1 MFKKIPF
8 VSLFF
13 NLAITTLNFVFG
25 LYFLKLT
32 GSAFIFGTL
41 VIIGPIV
48 SLLLTPFMSMIV
60 DTFDRKKVL
69 ISSQLISL
77 FSLIIYELIGSHS
90 GLASAYVLMIA
101 IRIAEELFIVT
112 LKASVPQLVVE
123 NDYQKINALVQ
134 SGTSLANVL
143 SPIVGGMLY
152 AFIDLRT
159 LIYLIISLIILSTF
173 ISFSLN
179 FNHNNHL
186 EDNEPHKFKDVL
198 TFILDRKV
206 ILNLVVIA
214 MFVNFFSS
222 SITIGLPIIIL
233 DELHLSELVY
243 SLLESVMSAT
253 MVINGLILSIKP
265 INNELSVIYKS
276 MFSFAIILL
285 FFGIPLLISE
295 QTTFSIYLLT
305 ILVVAFG
312 FILICANTVMTTFI
326 QKVTPNDMQGGI
338 YSIISALSQFFV
350 PLGTLCYGILFDCFS
365 STYIF
370 IISGSISL
378 LIISI
383 LLHNNRYSRIIK

>member
-1 MFKKIPF
+1 MFKKLPF
-8 VSLFF
+8 ISLFF

-48 SLLLTPFMSMIV
+48 SLLLTPFMSKIV
-60 DTFDRKKVL
+60 DSFDRKRVL
-69 ISSQLISL
+69 ISSQFISL
-77 FSLIIYELIGSHS
+77 FSLIIYELIGTH
-90 GLASAYVLMIA
+90 GRLVSAYVLMIA

-143 SPIVGGMLY
+143 SPIIGGMLY
-152 AFIDLRT
+152 AFIDLHT
-159 LIYLIISLIILSTF
+159 LIYLIIVLIILSTF
-173 ISFSLN
+173 MSLSLN

-198 TFILDRKV
+198 AFILDRKD

-214 MFVNFFSS
+214 MFVNFFAS

-243 SLLESVMSAT
+243 SFLESLMSAA
-253 MVINGLILSIKP
+253 MVINGLILSIKS
-265 INNELSVIYKS
+265 INNELNVIYKS

-285 FFGIPLLISE
+285 FLGVPLLVSR
-295 QTTFSIYLLT
+295 QTVFSICLLA
-305 ILVVAFG
+305 ILVIAFG
-312 FILICANTVMTTFI
+312 VIVICANTVMTTFI
-326 QKVTPNDMQGGI
+326 QKIVPIDMQGGI

-350 PLGTLCYGILFDCFS
+350 PLGTLCYGILFDFFN
-365 STYIF
+365 STFIF
-370 IISGSISL
+370 IISGVISF

-383 LLHNNRYSRIIK
+383 LLHHSHSRIIK